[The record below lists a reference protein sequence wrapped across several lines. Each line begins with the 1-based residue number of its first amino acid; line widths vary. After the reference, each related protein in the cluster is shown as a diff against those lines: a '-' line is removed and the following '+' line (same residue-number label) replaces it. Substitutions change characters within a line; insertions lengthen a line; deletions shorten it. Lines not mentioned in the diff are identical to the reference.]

1 MSTTITTPTLAS
13 TLAATKANFNAH
25 APAPIVSTINHANAE
40 FAKVFDPTSTIKV
53 GDTLPSFTLPSA
65 LNQPISSTTLLRSGP
80 LLLTFYRGSWCPYC
94 NLALHALQA
103 ILPALTAKGVT
114 LVAITPEVPSEA
126 LSTAEKNALAFPVLS
141 DIGNIYAAQLGI
153 LFPMPDEMKSVF
165 DGGGIDLKNRNGDES
180 LVVPVPA
187 TILVGRD
194 GIVKKVFI
202 EADYSMRLEPSV
214 ALEWIDE
221 MLEG

>member
-1 MSTTITTPTLAS
+1 MALLNPGDPFPSLTL
-13 TLAATKANFNAH
+13 TR
-25 APAPIVSTINHANAE
+25 PGGE
-40 FAKVFDPTSTIKV
+40 
-53 GDTLPSFTLPSA
+53 
-65 LNQPISSTTLLRSGP
+65 R
-80 LLLTFYRGSWCPYC
+80 LTVPDAFEGGFGVVLFYRGSWCPYC

-103 ILPALTAKGVT
+103 ILLALTAKGVT